1 MNNTTQ
7 SIALTSEF
15 SDLVVDLDPST
26 GAPLRLSSGG
36 HTLTL
41 QCRVRLIT
49 EGLEARAA
57 AGGLDYVDTTDVF
70 LAPNGVG
77 SVSEQVMLG
86 SRRFDVPVATSDP
99 ERWSALWHVE
109 FKAEWP
115 RLSVGLE
122 VVSHCDAA
130 ILRNVVID
138 IVPALTDASG
148 WQVQSPGSKMRAN
161 LELVDLT
168 SETTIQTAAGVEGS
182 TGLVAFEC
190 LDPSVTFL
198 FWPLS
203 KTNYGETAL
212 APHSEGARLSWLTD
226 VAGVPG
232 AGGSLTAGPLQLD
245 LIARDFP
252 SILREV
258 PTMLARAGIT
268 SPNNP
273 PVWGA
278 GANLYEVQIGFGVFR
293 GGYQYAPYPTADDL
307 LHDLGRIQSLGY
319 TALQIMPRQPYPS
332 YNVHDY
338 DDITTNWGDEAILR
352 QIVDECHARGMHVI
366 FDILLHGV
374 IDGEAM
380 DAALAAIDSG
390 PYVERLDEATPD
402 VTTLERDEMHY
413 YLVAWTRHV
422 KDFEPYWRGGS
433 PQRHA
438 LVDEHPEWFCRD
450 SAGNITGVYTQAFDA
465 SHPGWQ
471 DYFIGKCL
479 AIMERMGIDGFRF
492 DAPSYNYFLNWS
504 DRTRTDASVS
514 MLGCLPLFER
524 LRKAMRDQNPDS
536 LLYTEPSGV
545 LYRMAMDVA
554 YNYDEQWLVRAVME
568 DGAGKS
574 HWIRNAR
581 ELGQWFAWRDATLAP
596 GSLTAHHLDSH
607 DTFWWPEPGFK
618 WRREQYGEPATA
630 ALMAVFALSGGP
642 YMTFVGGEVG
652 IEDAVR
658 AVNSLRLSHPWFA
671 RGGSNYDAVGI
682 DRDDVYAVL
691 RESTEGSG
699 LLLVNLSDQPVTAS
713 VNLQVEGEPT
723 VEAHHCADVLT
734 GGPESLWRLDEGLWT
749 TVVGLGA
756 FEAKAFNVGPLRRT
770 WLNPPS

>member
-1 MNNTTQ
+1 MIHTTQ
-7 SIALTSEF
+7 SFALTSEF
-15 SDLVVDLDPST
+15 SDLVLDLDPST
-26 GAPLRLSSGG
+26 GAPVRLSSGG
-36 HTLTL
+36 HSLEL
-41 QCRVRLIT
+41 RCEVRLIT
-49 EGLEARAA
+49 EGLETRAA
-57 AGGLDYVDTTDVF
+57 AGGLDYVDTVEVL
-70 LAPNGVG
+70 LATNGVG
-77 SVSEQVMLG
+77 SVSDRVG
-86 SRRFDVPVATSDP
+86 PSSRRFHVPVTTTDP
-99 ERWSALWHVE
+99 DRWSALWHVE
-109 FKAEWP
+109 FQAEWP

-122 VVSHCDAA
+122 VVSHRDGA
-130 ILRNVVID
+130 ILRNVVLDVIPVLAD
-138 IVPALTDASG
+138 VAR
-148 WQVQSPGSKMRAN
+148 WRVQSPGSKMRTN

-168 SETTIQTAAGVEGS
+168 SETTVQTAAGVEGS
-182 TGLVAFEC
+182 TGIVAFEC
-190 LDPSVTFL
+190 TDPAVSFL

-212 APHSEGARLSWLTD
+212 APHSDGARLSWLTD

-232 AGGSLTAGPLQLD
+232 SGGSLTAGPLQLD

-258 PTMLARAGIT
+258 PAMLAQVGIT

-273 PVWGA
+273 PVWGSC
-278 GANLYEVQIGFGVFR
+278 ANLYEVQIGFGVFR

-380 DAALAAIDSG
+380 DAALAAIDAG
-390 PYVERLDEATPD
+390 PYVDRLDEATPD
-402 VTTLERDEMHY
+402 VTTLERDEMHF

-471 DYFIGKCL
+471 DYFIGKCV

-514 MLGCLPLFER
+514 MLGCLPLFDR
-524 LRKAMRDQNPDS
+524 LRTAMREQNPDS

-568 DGAGKS
+568 NGAGKS

-607 DTFWWPEPGFK
+607 DTFWWPEPGHK
-618 WRREQYGEPATA
+618 WRREQYGEQATA

-671 RGGSNYDAVGI
+671 RGESKYDVVAA
-682 DRDDVYAVL
+682 DHDDVYAVL
-691 RESTEGSG
+691 RESADGSG

-770 WLNPPS
+770 WLNLSS

>member
-1 MNNTTQ
+1 MAVDTR
-7 SIALTSEF
+7 SFALTSEF
-15 SDLVVDLDPST
+15 SDLVLHLDPAT
-26 GAPLRLSSGG
+26 GAPVRLSSDG
-36 HTLTL
+36 HALDL
-41 QCRVRLIT
+41 QCRVRIVT
-49 EGLEARAA
+49 EGCEVRAA
-57 AGGLDYVDTTDVF
+57 AGGLDYIDTVDVEI
-70 LAPNGVG
+70 APG
-77 SVSEQVMLG
+77 SVGRLRNQVELR
-86 SRRFDVPVATSDP
+86 SRRITVPVATSDP
-99 ERWSALWHVE
+99 GRWSALWHFE
-109 FKAEWP
+109 FQAEAP

-122 VVSHCDAA
+122 VVSHDDDA
-130 ILRNVVID
+130 ILRNIVVE
-138 IVPALTDASG
+138 IVPVLPDASR
-148 WQVQSPGSKMRAN
+148 WRVQAPGGKMRPN
-161 LELVDLT
+161 LGLADLT
-168 SETTIQTAAGVEGS
+168 YETTVQTAAGVESS
-182 TGLVAFEC
+182 TGIVVFESTDPVA
-190 LDPSVTFL
+190 SFL
-198 FWPLS
+198 YWPLS
-203 KTNYGETAL
+203 TTHYGETAL
-212 APHSEGARLSWLTD
+212 APHPEGACLTWLTD

-232 AGGSLTAGPLQLD
+232 AGGSLTAWPLQLD
-245 LIARDFP
+245 LVARDFM
-252 SILREV
+252 SILTEV
-258 PTMLARAGIT
+258 PAMLATAGIT
-268 SPNNP
+268 SPNDP
-273 PVWGA
+273 PSWGA
-278 GANLYEVQIGFGVFR
+278 DANLYEVQIGFGVFR
-293 GGYQYAPYPTADDL
+293 AGYEYAPYPTADDL

-338 DDITTNWGDEAILR
+338 DDITTNWGEESVLR

-433 PQRHA
+433 PRRHA

-514 MLGCLPLFER
+514 MLGCLPLFDR
-524 LRKAMRDQNPDS
+524 LRKAMREQYPDS

-568 DGAGKS
+568 SGAGKS

-581 ELGQWFAWRDATLAP
+581 ELGQWFAWRDASLAP

-607 DTFWWPEPGFK
+607 DTFWWPEPGHK
-618 WRREQYGEPATA
+618 WRREQYGERATA

-671 RGGSNYDAVGI
+671 RGESKYDVVAA
-682 DRDDVYAVL
+682 DHDDVYAVL
-691 RESTEGSG
+691 RESADGSG
-699 LLLVNLSDQPVTAS
+699 LLLVNLSDHPVTAS
-713 VNLQVEGEPT
+713 VNLQSDADADAAGSGSGS
-723 VEAHHCADVLT
+723 HRCAEVLT
-734 GGPESLWRLDEGLWT
+734 GAVDSVWRLDDGQWR
-749 TVVGLGA
+749 TVVELAA
-756 FEAKAFNVGPLRRT
+756 FEATAFDVGPLRR
-770 WLNPPS
+770 P